1 MQFVTDSGL
10 MNVVNADGFAPNGT
24 LTRAMI
30 VTILRRLAKMSA
42 AASGDFTD
50 VDVESYCADAVA

>member
-1 MQFVTDSGL
+1 MTDSGL

-50 VDVESYCADAVA
+50 VDAESY